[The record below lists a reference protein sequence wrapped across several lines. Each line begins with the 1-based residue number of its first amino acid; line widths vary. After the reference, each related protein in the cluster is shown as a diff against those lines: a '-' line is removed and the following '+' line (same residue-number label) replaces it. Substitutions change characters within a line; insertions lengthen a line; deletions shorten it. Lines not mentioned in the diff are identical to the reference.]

1 MRAREPGRGRISSVS
16 DMARFNRLEVL
27 NRLVGDGIL
36 PIVYHHNADVVMRAI
51 DGCVEGGAR
60 VFEFTNRGDDAIR
73 VFEAIVARCRKEY
86 PDLALGCGSIEDPE
100 TCALYIS
107 AGTNFVVSPLLNLD
121 LLRLCNRR
129 KIAHVPGC
137 GSVTEVATAEE
148 YGCELVKLFP
158 ANGLGGPQFVRALR
172 GPRPWSSIIPTAGVE
187 PTEENVRG
195 WVEAGCPCLGMGSKL
210 FDVRRLEAGHD
221 PDLPVKVSSSLKWI
235 RAARAELE

>member
-1 MRAREPGRGRISSVS
+1 
-16 DMARFNRLEVL
+16 MARFNRLEIL

-36 PIVYHHNADVVMRAI
+36 PIVYHHSADVVMRAI

-73 VFEAIVARCRKEY
+73 VFETIVERCRREH
-86 PDLALGCGSIEDPE
+86 PNLALGCGSIEDPE

-121 LLRLCNRR
+121 LVRLCNRR

-158 ANGLGGPQFVRALR
+158 ANGLGGPSFVRALR

-187 PTEENVRG
+187 PTEENVRS
-195 WVEAGCPCLGMGSKL
+195 WIEVGCACLGMGSKL
-210 FDVRRLEAGHD
+210 FDLARLEVGHD
-221 PDLPVKVSSSLKWI
+221 PDLPAKISNSLKWI
-235 RAARAELE
+235 RAARAAEPDR